1 MSDRGRCQSLHS
13 TEAASGRHERGSGS
27 KTDPRE
33 GRQEGGSVKPETAI
47 PAPTVSETK
56 QGAEARDYSW
66 VEGSIWTERMISA
79 LVNGVKGGRWFSLID
94 KVSALRTL
102 TVAWEKV
109 RANKGASCVDGQ
121 SIERFAARWDDYLGE
136 LSQALRQGTYR
147 PQAVRRVEIPKDD
160 GGRRPLGI
168 PTVKDRIV
176 QTAIKLVIE
185 PIFEAMFLPSSYGF
199 RPRRGCRDA
208 LREVDRLLGEGHVFV
223 VDADLRSYF
232 DSIPHDRLLERVE
245 ARISDGRLLGCCKA
259 TWSRTSSTAC
269 RAGRRQEAHRK
280 AR

>member
-1 MSDRGRCQSLHS
+1 
-13 TEAASGRHERGSGS
+13 
-27 KTDPRE
+27 
-33 GRQEGGSVKPETAI
+33 
-47 PAPTVSETK
+47 
-56 QGAEARDYSW
+56 
-66 VEGSIWTERMISA
+66 MISA

-109 RANKGASCVDGQ
+109 RANKGASGVDGQ